1 MKKENTKTFLMK
13 TKIQFET
20 MGDTV
25 DLKNTLKGVNSV
37 MEKGRDANEEL
48 MEEMENIKEYQDE

>member
-1 MKKENTKTFLMK
+1 MK